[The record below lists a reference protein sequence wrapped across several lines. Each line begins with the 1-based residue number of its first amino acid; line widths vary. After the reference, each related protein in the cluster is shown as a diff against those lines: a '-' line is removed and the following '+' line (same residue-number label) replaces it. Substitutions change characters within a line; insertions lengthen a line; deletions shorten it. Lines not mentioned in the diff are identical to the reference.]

1 MMRMTIKIDFLPEF
15 EKDLKRL
22 KKKYWSLD
30 GDIENIINS
39 SIKPYHE
46 KNEEPVGIFQIPG
59 LRTEY
64 PKFYKA
70 KKFACECMKGYG
82 VKSGF
87 RVIYAYFERENKIEF
102 IELYYKGEKDNEDK
116 KRIRDY
122 CKSIVL

>member
-1 MMRMTIKIDFLPEF
+1 MTIKIDFLPEF

-30 GDIENIINS
+30 GDIETFIDS
-39 SIKPYHE
+39 SIRPYHE

-59 LRTEY
+59 LNIEY

-70 KKFACECMKGYG
+70 KKFTCECMKGTG

-87 RVIYAYFERENKIEF
+87 RVIYAYYEHENRVELIE
-102 IELYYKGEKDNEDK
+102 IYYKGDKKDEDK
-116 KRIRDY
+116 NRLKAY
-122 CKSIVL
+122 CKQFSS